1 MKREF
6 TKISQCMIVV
16 FAIMAFGV
24 MTSFGQDLK
33 TDEIIAKHLESI
45 GTKEKLAGIKNR
57 LVMGASSFE
66 SKLPS
71 KKTGGKALIVSEGT
85 NLYFIASF
93 ASKEYPFEKIGY
105 FNDKMSLPFVTSGA
119 RSPLGAFIA
128 DHEKVLSDGVMT
140 GSMSN
145 TWILINWQKDKATIR
160 SGGTKKI
167 DGRKAYV
174 LDYFPKGGGSGE
186 FTIKMFFDAEN
197 FRHIRSEYRH
207 EISPKQDTFGQ
218 LGRQG
223 GLKMRLTENFAD
235 FKDAD
240 GLMLPHSYTLNYQ
253 TDSNSGTFEY
263 IWGVAVTQYMFNRK
277 LEDNFFTFETK

>member
-1 MKREF
+1 
-6 TKISQCMIVV
+6 MIVV
-16 FAIMAFGV
+16 FAITAFGV

>member
-1 MKREF
+1 
-6 TKISQCMIVV
+6 MIVV

-145 TWILINWQKDKATIR
+145 TWILINWQKYKATIR

>member
-1 MKREF
+1 
-6 TKISQCMIVV
+6 MIVV

>member
-6 TKISQCMIVV
+6 TKISHYIFVV
-16 FAIMAFGV
+16 FAVTAFGF
-24 MTSFGQDLK
+24 TTGIGQDLK
-33 TDEIIAKHLESI
+33 AEEIIAKHLESI

-71 KKTGGKALIVSEGT
+71 KRTGGKALIVSEGT

-105 FNDKMSLPFVTSGA
+105 FNDKISLPYVTSGK

-128 DHEKVLSDGVMT
+128 DHEKLLSDGIMT

-145 TWILINWQKDKATIR
+145 TWALINWQKGKADIK

-174 LDYFPKGGGSGE
+174 LDYFPKSGGSGE
-186 FTIKMFFDAEN
+186 FSIKMFFDAET
-197 FRHIRSEYRH
+197 FQHIRTEYRH
-207 EISPKQDTFGQ
+207 EIASAQDTFGR

-223 GLKMRLTENFAD
+223 GLKLQLTEDFAD
-235 FKDAD
+235 FKAAG
-240 GLMLPHSYTLNYQ
+240 GLMLPHSYKLNYQ

-263 IWGVAVTQYMFNRK
+263 IWGIAVTQYVFNRK
-277 LEDNFFTFETK
+277 LEENFFTFEAN